1 MTHTRNS
8 LLVRRLSANPI
19 IHPHLDER
27 TGENINGPSLIAVP
41 DWIEDRLGRYYLYF
55 AHHDGDYIRLA
66 FSDSV
71 EGPWTLFRDGVLPL
85 RESYFA
91 GHVASPDAHV
101 DFDRRQ
107 IRLYY
112 HGSDSASEDDAPQTT
127 RIAVSDDG
135 LHFRA
140 CEEALGPAYFRVF
153 KWRDFH
159 YALAM
164 PGVFLRSEDGL
175 CNFTQGPTL
184 FTPNMRHAALK
195 LDGNTLSVYFTN
207 ARDCPERILLSTIE
221 LLPDWTHWMASEPVT
236 VLEPELDYEGGEL
249 PLIPSVRGLSNEPVR
264 QLRDPAIFSEWPRTY
279 LLYSVAG
286 ERGIAIAELIGGN
299 A

>member
-1 MTHTRNS
+1 M
-8 LLVRRLSANPI
+8 
-19 IHPHLDER
+19 
-27 TGENINGPSLIAVP
+27 P

-175 CNFTQGPTL
+175 LQLHPRT
-184 FTPNMRHAALK
+184 
-195 LDGNTLSVYFTN
+195 DSVYSQYAPRRAQ
-207 ARDCPERILLSTIE
+207 ARRKYALGVLHQRPRLSGADT
-221 LLPDWTHWMASEPVT
+221 PFDH
-236 VLEPELDYEGGEL
+236 
-249 PLIPSVRGLSNEPVR
+249 
-264 QLRDPAIFSEWPRTY
+264 
-279 LLYSVAG
+279 
-286 ERGIAIAELIGGN
+286 
-299 A
+299 